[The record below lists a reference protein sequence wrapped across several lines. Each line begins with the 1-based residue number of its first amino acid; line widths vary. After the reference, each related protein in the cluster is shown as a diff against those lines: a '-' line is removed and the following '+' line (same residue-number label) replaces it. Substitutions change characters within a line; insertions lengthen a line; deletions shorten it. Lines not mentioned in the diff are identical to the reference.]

1 MIVSERGQEYEN
13 SALKIQEIPSETVKG
28 LRIPKLYKE
37 SMALLPGRIFSLAL
51 RKLRRWRPEIK
62 NLI

>member
-37 SMALLPGRIFSLAL
+37 SMALLPGHIFSL
-51 RKLRRWRPEIK
+51 I
-62 NLI
+62 